1 MDCRICEMCKKG
13 AGRERSS
20 IIQEKEQNVISKSV
34 ELDLEEK
41 KASAFLAFKLDPKE
55 NLASNRPSSLKRMFN
70 VLSKYEKE
78 PETLKSII
86 AAFAKLRDNGH
97 MAFLKDL
104 SPEQQQ
110 MLLDAEVAYYLPW
123 DISFKQESK
132 STPARPCFDAS
143 ATTASGNSLN
153 DLLAIGDPDLAV
165 LAQMLL
171 EFTMGPTAMVS
182 DIGQF
187 YPSVHL
193 KEKHWTFQRVL
204 LTEDLKT
211 DGEVLE
217 AIIMKLIFGVCCSGG
232 QCEEVLR
239 RLSEEAE
246 GITKEVAD
254 MLLRHRYV
262 DDFMKSVLNKQEA
275 ERLVREVNEA
285 LA

>member
-110 MLLDAEVAYYLPW
+110 MLLDAEVAYYFPW

-182 DIGQF
+182 DIG
-187 YPSVHL
+187 
-193 KEKHWTFQRVL
+193 
-204 LTEDLKT
+204 
-211 DGEVLE
+211 
-217 AIIMKLIFGVCCSGG
+217 
-232 QCEEVLR
+232 
-239 RLSEEAE
+239 
-246 GITKEVAD
+246 
-254 MLLRHRYV
+254 
-262 DDFMKSVLNKQEA
+262 
-275 ERLVREVNEA
+275 
-285 LA
+285 